1 MSKADGMP
9 NREVRLGEMD
19 YSRQGDP
26 AREIELK
33 KAVSLC

>member
-19 YSRQGDP
+19 YCVKATR
-26 AREIELK
+26 REKLN
-33 KAVSLC
+33 